1 MRFLSIALPLA
12 LAVPLAGCLD
22 DYQPEYDDPERAAL
36 GGKADSGF
44 EPLIDGTPSAVGVLR
59 LLNEPSTT
67 FEMLDHDARLDRRAA
82 EGLIAHRAGPDGVF
96 EGGLGDD
103 DLFDSIAE
111 VDGVYYV
118 GAVSLQRLFE
128 FALWNDFVPG
138 GGQFLGEWDGVRF
151 SVDEAERTLAF
162 VNTATPGELHEALND
177 SRPVTSIVAARPLA
191 SMLQVSRLYYVGP
204 VMMQRLKDAADPGAD
219 GVACMSNGDCPA
231 PYRCIGRP
239 DEYQA
244 GACRDLTP
252 LPGEGDECFAAG
264 DCGDGL
270 ICSGLLVFG
279 DLGWCRPAWMGATF
293 HDGGA
298 SSIPGIVMDTP
309 TTQLQTVWGLASVPE
324 DIAVTV
330 NLEHTDP
337 SSLVIK
343 LVDPNGTEGMV
354 WNGPAMGSA
363 PFVPYVLVNNG
374 ISRDERV
381 NGLWGLSIQN
391 VGGRGQ
397 GSLKGWDLHLTSRW
411 D

>member
-1 MRFLSIALPLA
+1 MRLLRLALA

-22 DYQPEYDDPERAAL
+22 DYQPEYDDPEQSAL
-36 GGKADSGF
+36 GKGDSGF
-44 EPLIDGTPSAVGVLR
+44 TPLVDGTAEAVGVLR

-82 EGLIAHRAGPDGVF
+82 ENLIAHRAGADGVF
-96 EGGLGDD
+96 DGGQGDD

-118 GAVSLQRLFE
+118 GAATLQRLFE

-151 SVDEAERTLAF
+151 SVDEAERTLVF
-162 VNTATPGELHEALND
+162 VNSAAPDALYAVLGD
-177 SRPVTSIVAARPLA
+177 PRPVDSIVAARPLA
-191 SMLQVSRLYYVGP
+191 SMLQVSELYYVGT
-204 VMMQRLKDAADPGAD
+204 VMMQRLKDAADPGAG
-219 GVACMSNGDCPA
+219 GVACMSDDDCPA
-231 PYRCIGRP
+231 PYRCVGRP

-244 GACRDLTP
+244 GACRALTP
-252 LPGEGDECFAAG
+252 IPGEGDECFAAA
-264 DCGDGL
+264 DCEEGL
-270 ICSGLLVFG
+270 ICSGLLTYG
-279 DLGWCRPAWMGATF
+279 DLGFCRPAWMGATF
-293 HDGGA
+293 HDGGT
-298 SSIPGIVMDTP
+298 SSIPGIVMDWSSKSS
-309 TTQLQTVWGLASVPE
+309 QTVWGLASVPE

-354 WNGPAMGSA
+354 WNGPAMGDA
-363 PFVPYVLVNNG
+363 PFTPYVIVNNG
-374 ISRDERV
+374 ISRDDQV

-391 VGGRGQ
+391 VEGRGE
-397 GSLKGWDLHLTSRW
+397 GTLSGWDLHLTSRW